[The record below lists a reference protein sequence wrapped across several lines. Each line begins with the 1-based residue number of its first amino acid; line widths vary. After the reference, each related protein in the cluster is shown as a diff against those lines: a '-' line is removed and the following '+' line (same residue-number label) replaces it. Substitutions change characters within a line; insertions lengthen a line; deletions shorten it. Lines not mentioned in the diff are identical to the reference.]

1 MSAGLGWFPHVVS
14 GAPRQRGVA
23 ANVTASRL
31 GLIEYAPIPSTGRV
45 SPVDST
51 DADASPARR
60 SLLCLVLP
68 APRLPQRARSG
79 SRAGMA
85 SVIFH
90 TAVISIVISVAA
102 WSRSTARAPD
112 TAAEP
117 MQQLPRLV
125 FLVRPEPGGGGG
137 GGGNRQ
143 LQPPSRAKAIGQD
156 RLTVPVTKRVEV
168 RSSPQDNAPPP
179 PQVLLEAKPLASG
192 TAAMT
197 GLPEASQSLPLS
209 HGPGSGGGAG
219 GGTGSGIG
227 PGSGPGM
234 GEGSGGGFGGGA
246 YRLGSGVTPP
256 TLLKQVKPRYTAA
269 AMRQQ
274 IQGNVALEVVVSRE
288 GIPVAIRVTRSLDP
302 GLDEEAVIAA
312 REWRFTPAR
321 VGDLPVD
328 VIVIILLDFNIR

>member
-1 MSAGLGWFPHVVS
+1 MSVGLGRFAHVV
-14 GAPRQRGVA
+14 GAPRQRGVVA
-23 ANVTASRL
+23 SVTANGL
-31 GLIEYAPIPSTGRV
+31 GLTENGSIPPAGL
-45 SPVDST
+45 DST
-51 DADASPARR
+51 DADALPAGR

-79 SRAGMA
+79 GRAGMA

-90 TAVISIVISVAA
+90 TAVISLVISVAA
-102 WSRSTARAPD
+102 WSRSMARGPD

-117 MQQLPRLV
+117 MQLPRLV
-125 FLVRPEPGGGGG
+125 FLLRPEPGGGGG

-156 RLTVPVTKRVEV
+156 RITVPVTKRVEV
-168 RSSPQDNAPPP
+168 RSSPEDNAPPP

-192 TAAMT
+192 TAVMT

-209 HGPGSGGGAG
+209 YGPGSGGGVG

-227 PGSGPGM
+227 PGRGPGM

-256 TLLKQVKPRYTAA
+256 TLLKQVKPRYTTA

>member
-1 MSAGLGWFPHVVS
+1 MSAGLGWFFHVVS
-14 GAPRQRGVA
+14 GAPCQRRGVA
-23 ANVTASRL
+23 SM
-31 GLIEYAPIPSTGRV
+31 TGR
-45 SPVDST
+45 
-51 DADASPARR
+51 DADASPAGR

-68 APRLPQRARSG
+68 APRLPQRARFG
-79 SRAGMA
+79 SRAGIA
-85 SVIFH
+85 SVIVH
-90 TAVISIVISVAA
+90 TAVISIVISGAA
-102 WSRSTARAPD
+102 WWRSTAPAPD

-117 MQQLPRLV
+117 IQLPRLV
-125 FLVRPEPGGGGG
+125 FLLRPEPGGGGG
-137 GGGNRQ
+137 GGGNRK
-143 LQPPSRAKAIGQD
+143 LRPPSRAKAIGQD
-156 RLTVPVTKRVEV
+156 PLTVSVTKRVEV

-192 TAAMT
+192 TAVMT
-197 GLPEASQSLPLS
+197 GLPEASQSLAFS
-209 HGPGSGGGAG
+209 RGPGSGGGVG

-227 PGSGPGM
+227 RGSGPGM

-246 YRLGSGVTPP
+246 YRLGRGVTPP

-328 VIVIILLDFNIR
+328 AIVIILLDFNIR

>member
-1 MSAGLGWFPHVVS
+1 
-14 GAPRQRGVA
+14 
-23 ANVTASRL
+23 
-31 GLIEYAPIPSTGRV
+31 
-45 SPVDST
+45 
-51 DADASPARR
+51 
-60 SLLCLVLP
+60 
-68 APRLPQRARSG
+68 
-79 SRAGMA
+79 MA

-90 TAVISIVISVAA
+90 TAVISIVISAA

-117 MQQLPRLV
+117 MQLPRLV
-125 FLVRPEPGGGGG
+125 FLLRPEPGGGGG

-143 LQPPSRAKAIGQD
+143 LQSPSRAKAIGQD

-168 RSSPQDNAPPP
+168 RSSPQHNAPPP

-192 TAAMT
+192 TVVMT
-197 GLPEASQSLPLS
+197 GLPEASPSLPLS
-209 HGPGSGGGAG
+209 DGPGSGGGVG

-246 YRLGSGVTPP
+246 YRLGRGVTPP
-256 TLLKQVKPRYTAA
+256 TLLKQVQPRYTAA

-312 REWRFTPAR
+312 RQWRFTPAR

-328 VIVIILLDFNIR
+328 VIVTILLDFNLR

>member
-1 MSAGLGWFPHVVS
+1 MSAGLGWFPHEVS
-14 GAPRQRGVA
+14 GAPRKRGVVA
-23 ANVTASRL
+23 SVTASRL
-31 GLIEYAPIPSTGRV
+31 GLIEYAALPRAGRD

-51 DADASPARR
+51 DADASPAGR

-85 SVIFH
+85 SAIFH

-102 WSRSTARAPD
+102 WSRSTVRAPD

-117 MQQLPRLV
+117 MQVPRLV
-125 FLVRPEPGGGGG
+125 FLLRPEPGGGGG

-143 LQPPSRAKAIGQD
+143 LQPPSRAKAIGQE
-156 RLTVPVTKRVEV
+156 RLTVPITKRVEV

-179 PQVLLEAKPLASG
+179 PQVLLEANPLSSG
-192 TAAMT
+192 TTVMT
-197 GLPEASQSLPLS
+197 GLPEASPSLPPS
-209 HGPGSGGGAG
+209 YGPGIGGGVG

-246 YRLGSGVTPP
+246 YRLGRGVTPP

-328 VIVIILLDFNIR
+328 VIVTILLDFNIR

>member
-1 MSAGLGWFPHVVS
+1 MSAGLGWFPRAVF
-14 GAPRQRGVA
+14 GAPRQRGVVA
-23 ANVTASRL
+23 SVTA
-31 GLIEYAPIPSTGRV
+31 
-45 SPVDST
+45 
-51 DADASPARR
+51 DADASLGER

-79 SRAGMA
+79 SRAGMV

-90 TAVISIVISVAA
+90 IVVISIVLSVAA
-102 WSRSTARAPD
+102 WSQSTARAPD

-117 MQQLPRLV
+117 VQLPRLV
-125 FLVRPEPGGGGG
+125 FLLRPEPGGGGG

-168 RSSPQDNAPPP
+168 KSSPQDSAPPP
-179 PQVLLEAKPLASG
+179 SQVLLEVKPLVSG
-192 TAAMT
+192 TAVMT
-197 GLPEASQSLPLS
+197 GLPEASQSIPLS
-209 HGPGSGGGAG
+209 YGPGSGGGVG

-227 PGSGPGM
+227 RGRGPGM

-246 YRLGSGVTPP
+246 YRLGGGVTPP
-256 TLLKQVKPRYTAA
+256 TLLKQVKPRYTVA

-328 VIVIILLDFNIR
+328 VIVTILLDFNLR

>member
-1 MSAGLGWFPHVVS
+1 MSAGLGWFPHMVS
-14 GAPRQRGVA
+14 AAPRQRA
-23 ANVTASRL
+23 ASVTASRL
-31 GLIEYAPIPSTGRV
+31 GLIEYAAVPPAGRV
-45 SPVDST
+45 SPDDST
-51 DADASPARR
+51 DADASPAGR

-79 SRAGMA
+79 SRAGMV

-117 MQQLPRLV
+117 MQLPRLV
-125 FLVRPEPGGGGG
+125 FLLRPEPGGGGG

-143 LQPPSRAKAIGQD
+143 QQPPSRAKAIGQD

-168 RSSPQDNAPPP
+168 LSSPEDNAPPP
-179 PQVLLEAKPLASG
+179 QQVLLEAKPLASG
-192 TAAMT
+192 TAVMT
-197 GLPEASQSLPLS
+197 GLPEASPSLPFS
-209 HGPGSGGGAG
+209 SGPGSGGGV
-219 GGTGSGIG
+219 GTGTGTGIG
-227 PGSGPGM
+227 SGSGPGM

-246 YRLGSGVTPP
+246 YRLGGGVTPP

-274 IQGNVALEVVVSRE
+274 IQGTVTLEVVVSRE

-302 GLDEEAVIAA
+302 GLDEEAVTAA

-328 VIVIILLDFNIR
+328 VIVTILLDFNLR

>member
-14 GAPRQRGVA
+14 GAPRQRGVVA
-23 ANVTASRL
+23 SVTASRL
-31 GLIEYAPIPSTGRV
+31 GLIEYAAIPPAGGV
-45 SPVDST
+45 SPVDSV
-51 DADASPARR
+51 DADASPAGR

-90 TAVISIVISVAA
+90 TAVISLVISVAA

-112 TAAEP
+112 TAAES
-117 MQQLPRLV
+117 MQLPRLV
-125 FLVRPEPGGGGG
+125 FLLRPEPGGGGG

-168 RSSPQDNAPPP
+168 RSSPQDNPSPP

-192 TAAMT
+192 TAVMT
-197 GLPEASQSLPLS
+197 GLPEASPSLPLS
-209 HGPGSGGGAG
+209 SGPGSGGGVG

-246 YRLGSGVTPP
+246 YRLGRGVTPP

-302 GLDEEAVIAA
+302 GLDEEAIAAA
-312 REWRFTPAR
+312 REWRFTPGR
-321 VGDLPVD
+321 VGSTPVD
-328 VIVIILLDFNIR
+328 VLVTIVLDFSVR

>member
-1 MSAGLGWFPHVVS
+1 
-14 GAPRQRGVA
+14 
-23 ANVTASRL
+23 
-31 GLIEYAPIPSTGRV
+31 
-45 SPVDST
+45 
-51 DADASPARR
+51 
-60 SLLCLVLP
+60 
-68 APRLPQRARSG
+68 
-79 SRAGMA
+79 MA

-90 TAVISIVISVAA
+90 TAVISLVISVAA
-102 WSRSTARAPD
+102 WSRSTARGPD

-117 MQQLPRLV
+117 MQLPRLV
-125 FLVRPEPGGGGG
+125 FLLQPEPGGGGG

-156 RLTVPVTKRVEV
+156 RITVPVTKRVEV
-168 RSSPQDNAPPP
+168 RSSPEDNTPPL

-192 TAAMT
+192 TAVMT

-209 HGPGSGGGAG
+209 YGPGSGGGVG

-227 PGSGPGM
+227 PGRGPGM

-288 GIPVAIRVTRSLDP
+288 GIPMAIRVTRSLDP